1 MNKNEQILEEMKD
14 NLACWIILN
23 NDKQANVKNET
34 TKKTKTTIVKDLDI
48 KIGNNF
54 ENVMFFEEGI
64 IVSELML
71 KVDDEIHKLLFYLL

>member
-1 MNKNEQILEEMKD
+1 MELEEMKD

-23 NDKQANVKNET
+23 NDKQVNVKNET
-34 TKKTKTTIVKDLDI
+34 TGENKTTIVKNLDI

-54 ENVMFFEEGI
+54 ENVMFFSEGI

>member
-1 MNKNEQILEEMKD
+1 MELEEMKD

-54 ENVMFFEEGI
+54 DNVMFFSEGI

>member
-1 MNKNEQILEEMKD
+1 MELEEMKD

-23 NDKQANVKNET
+23 NDKQVNVKNEIT
-34 TKKTKTTIVKDLDI
+34 GENKTTIVKNLDI

-54 ENVMFFEEGI
+54 ENVMFFSEGI

>member
-1 MNKNEQILEEMKD
+1 MELEEMKD

-71 KVDDEIHKLLFYLL
+71 KVDDEIHKLLFYFL